1 MRVWRIFLW
10 YFFWCCASVALLVL
24 SQAIYPW
31 VWMIERRNAGPHEE
45 RLIRTEELCARDN
58 PLRSQV
64 ASFDC
69 DKWEKSQAELKQKVK
84 ELARVQERAV
94 AGSGS
99 GDRSRAAQARHDPG
113 ARDWRVAQSAG
124 KKIRCQKASGSLPA
138 FKIAYRLVT

>member
-69 DKWEKSQAELKQKVK
+69 DKWEKSSQPELKKKVK
-84 ELARVQERAV
+84 ELARVQERLQLQ
-94 AGSGS
+94 
-99 GDRSRAAQARHDPG
+99 DLDPG
-113 ARDWRVAQSAG
+113 IARELRRHVTILEREIGELVRAPV
-124 KKIRCQKASGSLPA
+124 KK
-138 FKIAYRLVT
+138 